1 MRLRRHNRKPGK
13 VRRRRLRIKSM
24 LRRAE
29 TRAGVVM
36 LVLAAAAMGGWW
48 MWQSGWLQRTADNS
62 KWAVIAASAKFG
74 FALDEI
80 FVEGRH
86 QTKATELL
94 RALRLKRG
102 APILAFDP
110 KAARARLKSL
120 PWVQSVSIERH
131 LPDVIHLRIS
141 ERRPMALWQRD
152 GRFRLIDTAGE
163 VVPISDIGRF
173 GNLIT
178 VIGLDAPSHASE
190 LLDWLALVPELSR
203 RVSAAVRVG
212 ARRWDLH
219 LDNRLAIQLPEFDP
233 ATALRRLA
241 ELQRS
246 DAILDRNYAGI
257 DLRLVGRVV
266 LRPPAQM
273 PVQQPAEQAP
283 AGAAKNPA
291 IERDT

>member
-1 MRLRRHNRKPGK
+1 MRLRGHNRKPGK

-29 TRAGVVM
+29 TRAGAVV

-190 LLDWLALVPELSR
+190 LLVWLALVPELSR

-257 DLRLVGRVV
+257 DLRLVGQVV